1 MLVIST
7 NDVNLHL
14 NFIDSE
20 CQQNRRQRPLV
31 VIMFPPVLHELA
43 KVRMPQLRLIQRQ
56 ELQLYLS
63 YDILHLSTYT
73 TSIQLASANSC

>member
-7 NDVNLHL
+7 NDVNLHVS
-14 NFIDSE
+14 FIDSK
-20 CQQNRRQRPLV
+20 CQRNRRQWPLV
-31 VIMFPPVLHELA
+31 VIKFSPVLHELA
-43 KVRMPQLRLIQRQ
+43 KVRMSQSRQIQQQVLR
-56 ELQLYLS
+56 LYLS